1 MIADALPAARW
12 WHITLLFGIGAFLFG
27 LFLAQSFPQDSFA
40 AEPGYGAPVLAF
52 EFAGG
57 QDDLI
62 AIFGPDGDP
71 RQVGRLAAM
80 RTGNEQDYL
89 YMLLYAGFL
98 GCGLIALGRETGLKA
113 ISFAAALPVLAA
125 LSDGR
130 ENWLLFDIQTAF
142 TAGDYSPAMAS
153 LPYPVAA
160 KFVLLALTNVAIGL
174 ALARLGGR
182 WWVLAGTLVIVA
194 CVPALMAIAVPSLY
208 GWTLLAATGGGWIAL
223 LGTAAIANWRA
234 LVQKR
239 PLVEIE
245 PPDERRRPAATTS
258 PSSRPTFGR
267 RRN

>member
-1 MIADALPAARW
+1 MPPAVRW
-12 WHITLLFGIGAFLFG
+12 WHATLLFGAGVLLFG
-27 LFLAQSFPQDSFA
+27 LLLGQSFPQESFA

-62 AIFGPDGDP
+62 AIFGPDSDP
-71 RQVGRLAAM
+71 DQVGRLAAM
-80 RTGNEQDYL
+80 RTGNERDHL

-98 GCGLIALGRETGLKA
+98 GCGLVALGRETGLKA
-113 ISFAAALPVLAA
+113 FSFTAALPVLAA
-125 LSDGR
+125 LSDAW
-130 ENWLLFDIQTAF
+130 ENWLLFDIQAAF
-142 TAGDYSPAMAS
+142 TAGDYSPAMAG

-174 ALARLGGR
+174 GLAQLGGR
-182 WWVLAGTLVIVA
+182 WWTLAGTLVIVA

-234 LVQKR
+234 VLQKR
-239 PLVEIE
+239 PLVSTEATAK
-245 PPDERRRPAATTS
+245 RPAPAPAPDT
-258 PSSRPTFGR
+258 PPRPTFGR
-267 RRN
+267 RRS

>member
-1 MIADALPAARW
+1 MTAGALPAARW
-12 WHITLLFGIGAFLFG
+12 WHAALLLGFGAILVG
-27 LFLAQSFPQDSFA
+27 LWLGQTFPQDSFA

-62 AIFGPDGDP
+62 AVFGPDSDP
-71 RQVGRLAAM
+71 GQVTRLAMM
-80 RTGNEQDYL
+80 RTGNERDYL

-98 GCGLIALGRETGLKA
+98 GCGLIALARETGQKLIA
-113 ISFAAALPVLAA
+113 FAAALPVLAA
-125 LSDGR
+125 LCDAR

-160 KFVLLALTNVAIGL
+160 KFVLLALTNVVVGL
-174 ALARLGGR
+174 ALAQLGGR
-182 WWVLAGTLVIVA
+182 WWTLAGTLVIVA
-194 CVPALMAIAVPSLY
+194 CVPALMAIAVPSQY

-223 LGTAAIANWRA
+223 LGTAVIANWRA

-239 PLVEIE
+239 PLIRIE
-245 PPDERRRPAATTS
+245 PCCDHRPTARTPGT
-258 PSSRPTFGR
+258 PSRPVFGR
-267 RRN
+267 RRS

>member
-1 MIADALPAARW
+1 MSADALPAARW
-12 WHITLLFGIGAFLFG
+12 WHAALLFGIGAFLVG

-62 AIFGPDGDP
+62 AIFGPDNDP

-80 RTGNEQDYL
+80 RTGNERDYL

-98 GCGLIALGRETGLKA
+98 GCGLIALGRETGLRA

-125 LSDGR
+125 MSDGW
-130 ENWLLFDIQTAF
+130 ENWMLFDIQAAF

-153 LPYPVAA
+153 LSYPVAA

-174 ALARLGGR
+174 ALARLGSR

-194 CVPALMAIAVPSLY
+194 CVPALMAIAVPSHY
-208 GWTLLAATGGGWIAL
+208 GWTLLAATGGGWMAL
-223 LGTAAIANWRA
+223 FGTAAIANWRA

-239 PLVEIE
+239 AVMEVEPL
-245 PPDERRRPAATTS
+245 DERPLSAPAVSA
-258 PSSRPTFGR
+258 SSRPTFGR
-267 RRN
+267 RRV